1 MQGLLCYGKEKITKG
16 ERFGPE
22 IKKGKI
28 YLQARFT
35 K

>member
-16 ERFGPE
+16 ERLKIE
-22 IKKGKI
+22 IKKENRC
-28 YLQARFT
+28 LQVRFT